1 MIIFSILFLIQLP
14 NGYFVL
20 MRDVGAINDFG
31 NENWI
36 ILSDW
41 MLTIFSFPIYFFV
54 IDKVES
60 YGLAF
65 LIYIIDLIL
74 ISAII
79 HLIINGIS
87 RLRQGHLGPK

>member
-1 MIIFSILFLIQLP
+1 
-14 NGYFVL
+14 

-54 IDKVES
+54 SDKVDS
-60 YGLAF
+60 YGIAF
-65 LIYIIDLIL
+65 LIYIIDLII
-74 ISAII
+74 ISTII
-79 HLIINGIS
+79 YLTINGIS
-87 RLRQGHLGPK
+87 RLRQGHLWDKTPSR